1 VVIPYA
7 DRITV
12 LDGFDERGYKILF
25 DMMKA
30 FCAFRYAIRET
41 DDRAA
46 TALEMLKGSHG
57 WMKDE
62 AGYYPPP
69 EEPVA

>member
-1 VVIPYA
+1 
-7 DRITV
+7 
-12 LDGFDERGYKILF
+12 
-25 DMMKA
+25 MMKA

-46 TALEMLKGSHG
+46 TAQEMLKGSHG